1 MLYRSVSTFE
11 EWRTVA
17 RPLLVAGVDTRAVEW
32 GDKFHSSAMGQLDL
46 NPSPASDAIA
56 PSGSNS
62 AISLPSGLMR
72 LLETIA
78 CFRHASRWELMYRLA
93 YRTLR
98 ENPRLLQDAA
108 DPDVH
113 NASLMERAIRRD
125 CHKMHAFV
133 RFREFDYPAGAKSYF
148 AWFIPEHEIL
158 RRASSFFIKRFTNMT
173 WTLATPDGAAVWDR
187 RELRFVD
194 TAGAADQP
202 RADDQ
207 EKLWRTYYRSI
218 CNVARINPAA
228 MMREMPQR
236 YWRHLPEAAEIGVLI
251 RDGLANFASRHSD
264 AESQALNTS
273 KAVQHALAQ
282 LPTLGDGPQA
292 CRRCDLWQ
300 HATQAVLGDGDVRA
314 TLMLVGE
321 QPGDTE
327 DLRGR
332 PFVGPAG
339 AVLDDAITEA
349 ELKRSNL
356 YITNA
361 VKHFKWLPRGK
372 RRMHSKPGIS
382 EINACS
388 VWLNQEISTVR
399 PLVIV
404 ALGTTALRSLMDI
417 ALSIDAARLMDLRHT
432 DGARVLATYH
442 PAAIL
447 RADAKT
453 AEVMRSNLVATLIQA
468 RAYAAS
474 LSTQGTWSRGST
486 HAHELRALVR
496 SRQRVRSSYNA
507 SGLVP
512 AENADRWYLSIPSKV
527 SISVIS
533 RFTVI

>member
-1 MLYRSVSTFE
+1 MLYHAVSTFA

-17 RPLLVAGVDTRAVEW
+17 RPLLVAGVEPHAIEW
-32 GDKFHSSAMGQLDL
+32 GDKYHSSVRGQLGL
-46 NPSPASDAIA
+46 TILPASDAITA
-56 PSGSNS
+56 TGGKGS
-62 AISLPSGLMR
+62 ISLSKGLMR

-78 CFRHASRWELMYRLA
+78 SFRHAGRWELMYRLA

-133 RFREFDYPAGAKSYF
+133 RFREFVDPAGEKSYF

-158 RRASSFFIKRFTNMT
+158 RRASSFFTKRFTNMT
-173 WTLATPDGAAVWDR
+173 WTIATPDGAAVWDR
-187 RELRFVD
+187 TALRFVD

-202 RADDQ
+202 RVDEQ

-251 RDGLANFASRHSD
+251 RDGLSNFASRHSD

-273 KAVQHALAQ
+273 KAVQRALAQ
-282 LPTLGDGPQA
+282 LPTPGDGPQG
-292 CRRCDLWQ
+292 CRRCDLWR
-300 HATQAVLGDGDVRA
+300 HATQAVVGKGLMRA

-321 QPGDTE
+321 QPGDEE
-327 DLRGR
+327 DLRGL

-339 AVLDDAITEA
+339 AILDEAIA
-349 ELKRSNL
+349 AAGLKRTDL

-361 VKHFKWLPRGK
+361 VKHFKWIPRGK
-372 RRMHSKPGIS
+372 RRMHAKPGID
-382 EINACS
+382 EINSCS
-388 VWLNQEISTVR
+388 IWLTQEISTIR
-399 PLVIV
+399 PFVIV
-404 ALGTTALRSLMDI
+404 ALGTSALRSLTGI
-417 ALSIDAARLMDLRHT
+417 STSID
-432 DGARVLATYH
+432 GIRVLATYH

-447 RADAKT
+447 RVDGKA
-453 AEVMRSNLVATLIQA
+453 AEGMRSKLVETLIQA
-468 RAYAAS
+468 RAYS
-474 LSTQGTWSRGST
+474 
-486 HAHELRALVR
+486 
-496 SRQRVRSSYNA
+496 
-507 SGLVP
+507 
-512 AENADRWYLSIPSKV
+512 
-527 SISVIS
+527 
-533 RFTVI
+533 